1 MQLYLLKH
9 FEIHSLNQKPKVKGL
24 SEDLQR
30 EKIMQ
35 RFDNLFNLS
44 FSQISSIREQARVL
58 MIKDGDFVN
67 AIDQLLLRAYI
78 SLEKLDV
85 PDSS

>member
-1 MQLYLLKH
+1 M
-9 FEIHSLNQKPKVKGL
+9 